1 MRLNRCKLQRKTQN
15 RLLEY
20 FVLEVTARSA
30 ANLLDIQANT
40 SALFYNKIRKII
52 LNEFYKRAQG
62 ISENPKIHMY
72 NFPELKEIKNEI
84 IFENVKYLINENL
97 VRGGIDEDQNQSF
110 PWISRL
116 TETGI
121 KLIEDAK
128 K

>member
-1 MRLNRCKLQRKTQN
+1 MQDLNN
-15 RLLEY
+15 YE
-20 FVLEVTARSA
+20 
-30 ANLLDIQANT
+30 
-40 SALFYNKIRKII
+40 IRKII
-52 LNEFYKRAQG
+52 LNEFYKRVQG
-62 ISENPKIHMY
+62 TSKNPKIHMY
-72 NFPELKEIKNEI
+72 NFPELKEIENEI

>member
-1 MRLNRCKLQRKTQN
+1 MQDLTN
-15 RLLEY
+15 
-20 FVLEVTARSA
+20 
-30 ANLLDIQANT
+30 
-40 SALFYNKIRKII
+40 NKIRKII
-52 LNEFYKRAQG
+52 LNEFYKSAQG
-62 ISENPKIHMY
+62 ISETPKIHMY
-72 NFPELKEIKNEI
+72 NFPELKEIENEI

>member
-1 MRLNRCKLQRKTQN
+1 MQDLTN
-15 RLLEY
+15 
-20 FVLEVTARSA
+20 
-30 ANLLDIQANT
+30 
-40 SALFYNKIRKII
+40 NKIRKII

-72 NFPELKEIKNEI
+72 NFPELKEIENEI
-84 IFENVKYLINENL
+84 IFENIKYLINENL
-97 VRGGIDEDQNQSF
+97 VRGGIDEEKNQSF

>member
-1 MRLNRCKLQRKTQN
+1 MQDLTNN
-15 RLLEY
+15 
-20 FVLEVTARSA
+20 
-30 ANLLDIQANT
+30 I
-40 SALFYNKIRKII
+40 IRKII

-72 NFPELKEIKNEI
+72 NFPELKEIENEI

>member
-1 MRLNRCKLQRKTQN
+1 MQDLTN
-15 RLLEY
+15 
-20 FVLEVTARSA
+20 
-30 ANLLDIQANT
+30 
-40 SALFYNKIRKII
+40 NKIRKII

-72 NFPELKEIKNEI
+72 NFPELKEIENEV
-84 IFENVKYLINENL
+84 IFDNVKYLINENL
-97 VRGGIDEDQNQSF
+97 VRGGIDEEQNQSF